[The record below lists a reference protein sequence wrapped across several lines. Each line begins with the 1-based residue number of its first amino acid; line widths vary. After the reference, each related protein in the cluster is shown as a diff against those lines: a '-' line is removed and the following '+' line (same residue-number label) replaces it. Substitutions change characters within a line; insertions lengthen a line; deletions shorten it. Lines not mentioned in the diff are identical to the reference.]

1 MSAVAVKVVQGA
13 SQAAVLLEPLR
24 LRMLDH
30 LSEADSATGL
40 AKKLKLPRQKVNY
53 HLRELE
59 KAGLVEPVEER
70 RKGNCVERIVRA
82 TATSYLISPEVL
94 GPLASDPSRVAD
106 RLSSA
111 YQVAVAAKT
120 IRDLAIL
127 QRRADKAGKKLATFT
142 LQTDVRFADA
152 TARNAFT
159 EELSNTIVNLIAKY
173 HDEKSPSGRLFK
185 FNVGAYPAITKDEQG
200 NEIGPD
206 SKGRAT

>member
-1 MSAVAVKVVQGA
+1 MSALAVKVVQGA
-13 SQAAVLLEPLR
+13 SQAAALLEPLR
-24 LRMLDH
+24 LRMLGE
-30 LSEADSATGL
+30 LAEPDSAAGL
-40 AKKLKLPRQKVNY
+40 AKKLNLPRQKVNY

-59 KAGLVEPVEER
+59 KAGLIQPVEER

-94 GPLASDPSRVAD
+94 GPLASDPSRVVD

-111 YQVAVAAKT
+111 YQVAVAAKM

-127 QRRADKAGKKLATFT
+127 QHRADKAGKKLATFT
-142 LQTDVRFADA
+142 LQTDVRFVDA
-152 TARNAFT
+152 VARNAFT
-159 EELSNTIVNLIAKY
+159 EELSSAIVALIGKY
-173 HDEKSPSGRLFK
+173 HDEKTPGGRWFK

-206 SKGRAT
+206 SKGKAT